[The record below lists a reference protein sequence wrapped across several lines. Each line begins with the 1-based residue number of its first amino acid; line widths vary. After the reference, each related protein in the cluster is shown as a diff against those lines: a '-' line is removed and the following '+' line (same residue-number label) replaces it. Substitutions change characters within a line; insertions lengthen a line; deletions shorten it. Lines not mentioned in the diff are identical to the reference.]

1 MRHLNKSGEGVGFHP
16 PDPMSPDQAM
26 LRRHS
31 SNASVLNYKLQK
43 DPVVERRPRPPL
55 RPPLPA
61 RLVRPPEVY
70 VSSSSRLCLARD
82 LDGLVEIT
90 ENVRIPPPLPPKGVQ
105 LRDVWIDYNES
116 LETQAVST
124 WLEGWSP
131 FFVRFL
137 AGLSRRVLLYF

>member
-31 SNASVLNYKLQK
+31 SNASVLNYKQQK

-90 ENVRIPPPLPPKGVQ
+90 ESVRIPPPLPPKGVQ

-131 FFVRFL
+131 FFCAVF
-137 AGLSRRVLLYF
+137 SRAFSSCFIYF